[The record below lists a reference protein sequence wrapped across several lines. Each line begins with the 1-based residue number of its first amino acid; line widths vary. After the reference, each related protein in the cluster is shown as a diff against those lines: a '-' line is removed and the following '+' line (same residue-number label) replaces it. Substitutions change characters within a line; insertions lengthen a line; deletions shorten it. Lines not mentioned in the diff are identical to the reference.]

1 MPDSTIPGIAL
12 NEDDSHYFSTRAG
25 QHLDAGVVD
34 SWVDQYANTQVREL
48 ILCPNAMRTS
58 YASKVWDPIWRGYD
72 PAGPDGQPLLAS
84 TPAADRPRARQW
96 IHTAWQLAQM
106 GIDVYERWINRARQ
120 MGISPWIS
128 TRMNDIHNVDD
139 ERSYIHSEFWRANP
153 HLRRV
158 PYRFTEWTD
167 RALDFGRAEVR
178 EHHLSLIR
186 ELAERYDFDG
196 LELDWM
202 RFGFHFRPGHEQAGA
217 QLLTQ
222 FTEDVRRILD
232 GWQSKRGHR
241 IRLGARVPSRL
252 ATSLG
257 LGMDAVTWVKRGLV
271 DMLVVTPF
279 WATAETDMPIELWQQ
294 LLAGSGV
301 TLAAGL
307 EILLRPYPQ
316 AAAQTNS
323 LETARGIAA
332 SMLYRGADRI
342 YLFNYMDSETAMDD
356 LANYPTLLRELGS
369 LATLAGK
376 PRRHVLTYADT
387 WAPGE
392 ARAIPLP
399 AVCGPHNW
407 LAFRVNIGPRPDT
420 GAVSLLLG
428 VEGDTPNEAD
438 TLQVRVNSDLCRYL
452 GLTAT
457 ASPAPACRLYAYDV
471 PLTALNGGYNLIEVL
486 AAVRVTIGWVEIA
499 IQPEGI

>member
-1 MPDSTIPGIAL
+1 MADTPLAGIAL

-25 QHLDAGVVD
+25 QPLDATIVD

-48 ILCPNAMRTS
+48 MLCPNAMRTS
-58 YASKVWDPIWRGYD
+58 YDSRVWDPIWRGYD
-72 PAGPDGQPLLAS
+72 PTGPDDQPLLAS
-84 TPAADRPRARQW
+84 TAAADRTRARQW

-106 GIDVYERWINRARQ
+106 GIDPYERWINRARQ
-120 MGISPWIS
+120 VGISPWIS

-153 HLRRV
+153 QLRRV
-158 PYRFTEWTD
+158 TNRFNAWTD
-167 RALDFGRAEVR
+167 RALDFGRVEVR

-202 RFGFHFRPGHEQAGA
+202 RFGFHLRPGHEQAGMP
-217 QLLTQ
+217 LLTQ

-232 GWQSKRGHR
+232 TWQTTRGHR
-241 IRLGARVPSRL
+241 IRLSARVPSRP

-257 LGMDAVTWVKRGLV
+257 LGLDAATWARRGLV

-301 TLAAGL
+301 ALAAGL

-316 AAAQTNS
+316 ASAQTNS
-323 LETARGIAA
+323 LETARGFAA
-332 SMLYRGADRI
+332 SMLYRSVDRI

-356 LANYPTLLRELGS
+356 LANYPTLLREIGS
-369 LATLAGK
+369 LATLQGK
-376 PRRHVLTYADT
+376 ARRHVVTYADT
-387 WAPGE
+387 WTPGE
-392 ARAIPLP
+392 AQAIALP
-399 AVCGPHNW
+399 AVCNAHAW
-407 LAFRVNIGPRPDT
+407 QAFRLPIGPRPTT
-420 GAVSLLLG
+420 GTTSVLLG
-428 VEGDTPNEAD
+428 VEGDTLIASD
-438 TLQVRVNSDLCRYL
+438 TLQVLVNGEPCSYA
-452 GLTAT
+452 GKVTP
-457 ASPAPACRLYAYDV
+457 ASPSPDCRVYAYRV
-471 PLTALNGGYNLIEVL
+471 PLPALNDGYNLIEVC
-486 AAVRVTIGWVEIA
+486 AGTRVTFGWVEIS
-499 IQPEGI
+499 IQA